1 AGPRPRG
8 RGAGG
13 PERPPPVLDGVTPL
27 ACSTSPFG
35 SEVLVASGSTAC
47 TGTVTAT
54 IDFGTGAVNPTIAD
68 GGGGVAASVTATL
81 GNGQT
86 AALTPTSYDA
96 GRHAWVFSSA
106 VGAFSLPLANSG
118 RTSVSVGWTIGAS
131 TKKVG
136 NKTCPCTGSFANV
149 QSFVTASEDLAGPV
163 KLVKVEEG
171 AAPAYS
177 LEPGAHAVTI
187 TVGLR
192 GNLALAQP
200 GSKATL
206 LRLASGSG
214 SHTQALDCGTVN
226 APGHTGGDFYQQL
239 RWG

>member
-1 AGPRPRG
+1 
-8 RGAGG
+8 
-13 PERPPPVLDGVTPL
+13 
-27 ACSTSPFG
+27 
-35 SEVLVASGSTAC
+35 
-47 TGTVTAT
+47 
-54 IDFGTGAVNPTIAD
+54 
-68 GGGGVAASVTATL
+68 
-81 GNGQT
+81 
-86 AALTPTSYDA
+86 
-96 GRHAWVFSSA
+96 
-106 VGAFSLPLANSG
+106 SLPLANSG

-239 RWG
+239 RWGCANQYGINDIGVCPDTGADPPDCVPVATGDKTGQVRQALNDRFGTGAACVPNNYPTFKDDDPRIVNLVITNFGAFNGNGGNTAADIPVITFASFYVTG